1 MLRLR
6 DTLIHYKVF
15 PHVIGQT
22 ETQRFL
28 GVLITIFSSRAY
40 TVTRCSKE
48 GLEEEILER

>member
-1 MLRLR
+1 MLRLG

-15 PHVIGQT
+15 LHVIEQS

-28 GVLITIFSSRAY
+28 GVPITIFSTRTY
-40 TVTRCSKE
+40 TVTRCSRK